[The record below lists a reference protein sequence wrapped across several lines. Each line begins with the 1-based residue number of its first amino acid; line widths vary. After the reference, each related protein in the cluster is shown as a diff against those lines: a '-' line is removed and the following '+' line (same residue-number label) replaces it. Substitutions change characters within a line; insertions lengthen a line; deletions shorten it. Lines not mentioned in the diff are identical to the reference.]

1 MDYYMFSLMKA
12 EGSIKSHYEGCSS
25 SPSEAV
31 SG

>member
-12 EGSIKSHYEGCSS
+12 EGSIKSHYDVVLL
-25 SPSEAV
+25 PNEAV